1 MFKLEINPNVRFF
14 KKNFL
19 ARSEV
24 LQSQEMKYTLILKQ
38 NETLKQF
45 ALIINKRVFFSVVTS
60 LFRKKKNKQ
69 NVTSSLEASRLHI
82 LGKE

>member
-1 MFKLEINPNVRFF
+1 MDNTTILVFKLEINPNVRFL

-38 NETLKQF
+38 NETLKKF
-45 ALIINKRVFFSVVTS
+45 ALIINKCFFSS
-60 LFRKKKNKQ
+60 NFAIQKKEKTNKTQ
-69 NVTSSLEASRLHI
+69 
-82 LGKE
+82 